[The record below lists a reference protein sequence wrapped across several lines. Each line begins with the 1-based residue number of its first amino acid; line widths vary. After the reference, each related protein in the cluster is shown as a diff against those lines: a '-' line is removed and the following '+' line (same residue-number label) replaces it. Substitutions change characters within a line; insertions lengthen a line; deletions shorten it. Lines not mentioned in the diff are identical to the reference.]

1 CDTSDLLLGGFRVNR
16 REHSNWKESLRRGL
30 AELRRPSVEGLTA
43 GIPQFGFAHLHG
55 ENWRKHERRLD
66 SIAIHISEAFVRRG
80 RPAGFADSASVQSQW
95 GFAWAWKTTARHD
108 NHPRF
113 RHRIPRIHPFHPCL
127 RRVAH
132 DAAKTWASLR
142 STSPWADTPSKCDRR
157 LKSLSM
163 SRSSPFDI
171 AQFRVQWDGYDS

>member
-80 RPAGFADSASVQSQW
+80 RPAGFADSDSVQSQCVSLGPGKPPLATIITP
-95 GFAWAWKTTARHD
+95 GFAIAYPEFTLFTPVFDVWRTMPQRLGQAFG
-108 NHPRF
+108 PQVLGQ
-113 RHRIPRIHPFHPCL
+113 IPQVNVI
-127 RRVAH
+127 V
-132 DAAKTWASLR
+132 
-142 STSPWADTPSKCDRR
+142 
-157 LKSLSM
+157 
-163 SRSSPFDI
+163 
-171 AQFRVQWDGYDS
+171 G